1 MKLTNEMLLGTAKW
15 AGICS
20 KDKHTKVGCLIMR
33 NEQVLSVA
41 WNEFPRGVKD
51 TEERRERPLKYKY
64 TEHAERNAIYAA
76 ARAGEA
82 LRDAT
87 MYLPYY
93 PCSDCARA
101 IICSGIRELV
111 CHRPD
116 FECPTWGQEFR
127 IAGEMLH
134 EAEVIVTFEEK
145 K

>member
-1 MKLTNEMLLGTAKW
+1 MKLTNEMLLGMAKW
-15 AGICS
+15 AALGS

-33 NEQVLSVA
+33 DDQVLSVA
-41 WNEFPRGVKD
+41 WNEFPIGVTD
-51 TEERRERPLKYKY
+51 TDERRERPLKYKY
-64 TEHAERNAIYAA
+64 IEHAERAAIYNAA
-76 ARAGEA
+76 MRGVA
-82 LRDAT
+82 LAHST

-111 CHRPD
+111 CYRPD

-127 IAGEMLH
+127 IAGEMLY
-134 EAEVIVTFEEK
+134 EAEVIVTFEDK